1 MKKIV
6 SVFLIITM
14 VLSLCACGNKEPTLE
29 EKLESDAKLYVGI
42 CAKNELGDLI
52 TGTPTVEVSYIAHND
67 DGIWSALGTITVI
80 TSESRKELSYK
91 FGVADTYNE
100 ESNEVDFYDLQ
111 FDT

>member
-1 MKKIV
+1 MKKLF
-6 SVFLIITM
+6 SVFLIVTM
-14 VLSLCACGNKEPTLE
+14 VLSLCACGNQEPTLE

-52 TGTPTVEVSYIAHND
+52 TGSPIVEVSYIAHND
-67 DGIWSALGTITVI
+67 AGVWSALGTITVI

-91 FGVADTYNE
+91 FGVAATYNE
-100 ESNEVDFYDLQ
+100 EKNEFSFYDLK